1 MTIQQTFIEKATRI
15 AREESSIIGLAAGG
29 SWITGEIDE
38 FSDVDLV
45 LFTRDRLGG
54 DKKRMIEVANFFGVL
69 LNAFTGEH
77 VGEPRLLICLYDD
90 PLLHVDIKFL
100 VTEEFKSRVEDPVV
114 LFDRHGELQRILDT
128 TAASFPYP
136 DYQWIEDRFWT
147 WIHYAALKI
156 GRGEYME
163 TLDFFSY
170 LRSNVLGPLLLI
182 KNGKLPRGSRKVE
195 FDLAT
200 EDLAFLLKT
209 IPVYDKPSMLSSLRS
224 VVALYQFL
232 RKNMFDDKIEQR
244 KLTEQ
249 RVMTYIESMS

>member
-1 MTIQQTFIEKATRI
+1 MAIQKDFIERATIIATADKRI
-15 AREESSIIGLAAGG
+15 LGLAAGG

-38 FSDVDLV
+38 FSDVDLL
-45 LFTRDRLGG
+45 LFTKERIAPDKGQMTAMAETLGP
-54 DKKRMIEVANFFGVL
+54 L

-100 VTEEFKSRVEDPVV
+100 VPEELGTRVENPVV
-114 LFDRHGELQRILDT
+114 FFDRQGELQKILDST
-128 TAASFPYP
+128 KAKFPYP

-163 TLDFFSY
+163 ALDFFSY

-195 FDLAT
+195 FDLVE
-200 EDLAFLLKT
+200 EDLNLLKKT
-209 IPVYDKPSMLSSLRS
+209 IASYDRGSMLESLRS
-224 VVALYQFL
+224 AVRIYNHLGVHLFGEKVER
-232 RKNMFDDKIEQR
+232 RKMAE
-244 KLTEQ
+244 E
-249 RVMTYIESMS
+249 RVMDYLESMS